1 MTKFNHSRSF
11 EISLSGETRGSLPVE
26 WVSDFKADG
35 TMTSPTII
43 HSPFSWMPIRGVI
56 KARGVATFGALRTL
70 ARSPADGSKC

>member
-43 HSPFSWMPIRGVI
+43 IIHSPFSWMPIRGVI
-56 KARGVATFGALRTL
+56 KARGVATFGALRT
-70 ARSPADGSKC
+70 SPADGSKC